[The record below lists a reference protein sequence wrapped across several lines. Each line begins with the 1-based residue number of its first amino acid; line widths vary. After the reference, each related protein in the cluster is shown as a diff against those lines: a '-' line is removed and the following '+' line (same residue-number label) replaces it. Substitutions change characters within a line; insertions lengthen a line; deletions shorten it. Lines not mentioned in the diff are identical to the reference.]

1 MKFYLICPGPD
12 GTGMFEWKS
21 EDGREEKR
29 AKPKP
34 TVTTRFRGKTKIEIA
49 ERKSFFL
56 ETSK

>member
-1 MKFYLICPGPD
+1 
-12 GTGMFEWKS
+12 MFEWKS